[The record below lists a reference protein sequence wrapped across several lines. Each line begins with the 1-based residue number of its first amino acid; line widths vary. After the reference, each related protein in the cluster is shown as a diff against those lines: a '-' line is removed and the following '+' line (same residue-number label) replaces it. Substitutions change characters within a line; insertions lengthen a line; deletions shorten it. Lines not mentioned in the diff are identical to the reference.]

1 MVLFG
6 VKKEGVRKYFIL
18 LKNEKSEKWKERRYN
33 YVKRIILFGC
43 IGSVLL
49 LRVIVFGI
57 DWFVN
62 LMYYFGVK

>member
-18 LKNEKSEKWKERRYN
+18 LKNFKIEKWKERRYN

-57 DWFVN
+57 DWIVN
-62 LMYYFGVK
+62 LMYYFGVE

>member
-57 DWFVN
+57 DWIVN